1 MKQVPSKLAHVAM
14 QVRDMEKSLAFYCD
28 GVGMTKAFSL
38 ADEKGEPWIEYL
50 KICDGVFLELFYGG
64 GDLGEPSYEEIGYN
78 HLCLTTGDADSL
90 AARLHTA
97 GYLDEVKPDEG
108 GDGSKTFWARDPDG
122 NKLEFTQYS
131 PECGHMKANKNP
143 YNFEAKGLTG
153 VGHVGY
159 VVSDMAAALAFYR
172 DQLGLDV
179 VMEMDKD
186 GKPWI
191 KFLYINDGS
200 FAELFEGG
208 VREQSYKSNYLH
220 LCLECVDVAASV
232 EELRARGVEIDV
244 EPKTGADNNTQAWIH
259 DPDGNKIELMQIS
272 PDSPQA
278 KA

>member
-1 MKQVPSKLAHVAM
+1 
-14 QVRDMEKSLAFYCD
+14 
-28 GVGMTKAFSL
+28 
-38 ADEKGEPWIEYL
+38 
-50 KICDGVFLELFYGG
+50 
-64 GDLGEPSYEEIGYN
+64 
-78 HLCLTTGDADSL
+78 
-90 AARLHTA
+90 
-97 GYLDEVKPDEG
+97 
-108 GDGSKTFWARDPDG
+108 
-122 NKLEFTQYS
+122 
-131 PECGHMKANKNP
+131 MKANKNP
-143 YNFEAKGLTG
+143 YNFDAKGLAG
-153 VGHVGY
+153 VGQVGY

-172 DQLGLDV
+172 DQVGWDV

-200 FAELFEGG
+200 FVELFEGG
-208 VREQSYKSNYLH
+208 VRPQSYKSNYLH